1 MRTSQDKLSSYTL
14 LKERMKKMVTAIADL
29 SNIYRRINSEI
40 TTFETKKIVASANI
54 GSKDYY
60 IHQGSEINVSNPQIT
75 VRVMQP
81 FVIEVTPSEEEY
93 LATSRISNAYQL
105 GATQAQA
112 VRNYCELLVDEL
124 IWLQKHEQNLSVS
137 IQQDLHLLQCYL
149 QVV

>member
-1 MRTSQDKLSSYTL
+1 
-14 LKERMKKMVTAIADL
+14 MVTAIADL

-93 LATSRISNAYQL
+93 LATSRISNAYEL
-105 GATQAQA
+105 GATPGQA
-112 VRNYCELLVDEL
+112 VRNYLEFLVDEL
-124 IWLQKHEQNLSVS
+124 IWLQKHEENLSVS